1 MNVLDHLVF
10 AAPDLDAGIEYVHE
24 LTGLRAEYGGIH
36 PGFGT
41 HNALLS
47 LGARSYLEIIAPDP
61 GQDSAIW
68 LGIGDL
74 ESPRIVTWAA
84 CCNDLPRYAGLEFPD
99 GQRPGAVMSMSR
111 ETRDNEVLS
120 WSLTDPRT
128 VIGDGL
134 VPFLIDWGESP
145 HPAASAPGGATLR
158 SLVAEHPDPERIG
171 AILRMLDVELPVT
184 QATSPAIVAI
194 IETPAGRVEIR

>member
-1 MNVLDHLVF
+1 MF

-84 CCNDLPRYAGLEFPD
+84 CCNDLPRYAGLEFPG
-99 GQRPGAVMSMSR
+99 GQRPG
-111 ETRDNEVLS
+111 
-120 WSLTDPRT
+120 
-128 VIGDGL
+128 G
-134 VPFLIDWGESP
+134 P
-145 HPAASAPGGATLR
+145 HQGQAGTGRRA
-158 SLVAEHPDPERIG
+158 H
-171 AILRMLDVELPVT
+171 VELRRGTRQPHHLVDVVD
-184 QATSPAIVAI
+184 QLLVDPYV
-194 IETPAGRVEIR
+194 AGRLGDLQDLLRRGDRIDDACAAQPVVRP